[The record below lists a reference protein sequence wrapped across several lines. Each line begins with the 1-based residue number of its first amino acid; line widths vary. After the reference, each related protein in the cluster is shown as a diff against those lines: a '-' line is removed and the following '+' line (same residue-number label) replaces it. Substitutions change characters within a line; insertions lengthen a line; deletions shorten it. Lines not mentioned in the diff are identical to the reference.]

1 MFFDGFRNT
10 EADRSISAFNLPYVE
25 RLSFIL
31 LRALEKTPGST
42 PPRAIKLAFWILSN
56 LVGIRMR
63 VWLVLEL
70 YSTNKVLLVEGS
82 NPVFFLGLLEV

>member
-1 MFFDGFRNT
+1 MLCN
-10 EADRSISAFNLPYVE
+10 N
-25 RLSFIL
+25 SFIL
-31 LRALEKTPGST
+31 LRALGKTPGSI

-70 YSTNKVLLVEGS
+70 YSTKKVLLVEKS
-82 NPVFFLGLLEV
+82 NPGFFVELLEI